1 MMKRGNIFEMVNE
14 FFQNLYSIFHKDFVS
29 AVIPAYNEEKTI
41 TKVIETIKKSRV
53 NEIIVV
59 DDGSKDK
66 TYEKAKLS
74 GVKVIKHKRNMG
86 KGAAMRTGVENAKGN
101 IIVFIDAD
109 IESLT
114 PQKANM
120 LIDPILK
127 NEADFV
133 KSYFSQYKSKTGTS
147 IFLYKPLLKHLFS
160 ATGFTH
166 PVSGQIAARKRFFER
181 IEFRNDYGIDIS
193 ILVDAVKQ
201 SLRIKEVCL
210 GELKHRKRTAH
221 DVEKIADTVI
231 ATILEKA
238 GIIREKQG

>member
-1 MMKRGNIFEMVNE
+1 MGSGNIFDLINE
-14 FFQNLYSIFHKDFVS
+14 VFQNLYSIFRKDFAS
-29 AVIPAYNEEKTI
+29 AIIPAYNEEKTI
-41 TKVIETIKKSRV
+41 NKVIEIIKKSGV
-53 NEIIVV
+53 DEIIVV
-59 DDGSKDK
+59 DDGSTDK
-66 TYEKAKLS
+66 TYEKAKNTNIR
-74 GVKVIKHKRNMG
+74 VIRHKRNMG

-114 PQKANM
+114 PQKINM
-120 LIDPILK
+120 LINPILK

-166 PVSGQIAARKRFFER
+166 PVSGQIAARKRFFES

-193 ILVDAVKQ
+193 ILVDAIKRN
-201 SLRIKEVCL
+201 LRIKEVCL
-210 GELKHRKRTAH
+210 GELKHRKRTVH

-238 GIIREKQG
+238 GVIKEKGG

>member
-1 MMKRGNIFEMVNE
+1 MKGKNIFGVVNE
-14 FFQNLYSIFHKDFVS
+14 ILQSLYSVFHKDFVS
-29 AVIPAYNEEKTI
+29 VIIPAYNEEKTI
-41 TKVIETIKKSRV
+41 RKVIETVKKSKV
-53 NEIIVV
+53 NEIIIV

-74 GVKVIKHKRNMG
+74 GVKVIKHKRNVG
-86 KGAAMRTGVENAKGN
+86 KGMAMRTGVENAKGN
-101 IIVFIDAD
+101 IIVFVDAD

-114 PQKANM
+114 PQKVNM

-166 PVSGQIAARKRFFER
+166 PVSGQIAARKRFFGR

-193 ILVDAVKQ
+193 ILVDAVKRN
-201 SLRIKEVCL
+201 LRIKEVCL
-210 GELKHRKRTAH
+210 GELKHRKRTVH

-238 GIIREKQG
+238 GVIREKGG